1 MKHQLFIMLQLQD
14 EMNTKV
20 HPDWR
25 QQGYQWSR
33 AIWIECAELMD
44 HHGWKWWKKQTADRE
59 QVILELIDIWHF
71 GLSALLQ
78 AQPDKEVL
86 AAQLQLALEAPLC
99 ERDFLASVE
108 AFAQYALAGG
118 GFHAARFAGLLMQM
132 DVSFTR
138 LFQSYVGKNVLNFF
152 RQDRGYKEG
161 SYQKIWHGKED
172 NVHLVEV
179 LESLELRSTT
189 YRDDIY
195 RALVERY
202 PT

>member
-1 MKHQLFIMLQLQD
+1 MKHQLFMMLQLQD

-20 HPDWR
+20 HPDWH

-33 AIWIECAELMD
+33 AIWVECAELMD
-44 HHGWKWWKKQTADRE
+44 HYGWKWWKKQTPDRE

-78 AQPDKEVL
+78 EESDKDRL
-86 AAQLQLALEAPLC
+86 TAQLQHALERPQV
-99 ERDFLASVE
+99 ESSFLESVE
-108 AFAQYALAGG
+108 AFAQYALAQR
-118 GFHAARFAGLLMQM
+118 GFHAARFAGLLAQM
-132 DVSFTR
+132 DVDFNR

-161 SYQKIWHGKED
+161 SYQKVWHGRED

-179 LESLELRSTT
+179 LESLDLQSTT

-202 PT
+202 PV